1 MTSRVTKLF
10 LQNCLA
16 AATSSSGKKR
26 ANDGETRGKKLSAAS
41 SLKAQAAGSGNNK
54 KSRSRRR
61 SKSAGKFAVRF
72 LEAAQQEKQAADKT
86 RENLR
91 KLKTRAND
99 KSKRLMMKALEKR
112 KSHGIVMRLDH
123 ETRIVFMT
131 SY

>member
-16 AATSSSGKKR
+16 AASGPQGKKR
-26 ANDGETRGKKLSAAS
+26 ASDGEKRGKKLTSAS
-41 SLKAQAAGSGNNK
+41 SLKAQAASNGSK
-54 KSRSRRR
+54 KRRR
-61 SKSAGKFAVRF
+61 NKNAGKFAVSF
-72 LEAAQQEKQAADKT
+72 LEAAQQEKKAADKT

-112 KSHGIVMRLDH
+112 KAMGL
-123 ETRIVFMT
+123 
-131 SY
+131 